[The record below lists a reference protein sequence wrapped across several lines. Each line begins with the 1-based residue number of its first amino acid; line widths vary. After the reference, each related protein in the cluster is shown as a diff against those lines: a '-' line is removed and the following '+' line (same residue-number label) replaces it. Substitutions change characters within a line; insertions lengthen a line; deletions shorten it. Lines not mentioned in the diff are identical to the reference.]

1 MILPD
6 HEIRKLLKQGRI
18 FIEPLENPDIQIQ
31 PSGVDML
38 LGNSF
43 RIFRTS
49 SIPFIDTKKATEN
62 CTDTIKVEDGNPF
75 IIHPGEF
82 VLGIVR
88 EYVRMP
94 PDLVG
99 SVDGRSSLG
108 RLGVMIHTTS
118 SSINP
123 GWEGRIVLEIT
134 NLGKTPVALYPGQR
148 VAKLTFHK
156 MTSPS
161 ERPYNARPDAKYQ
174 KQSGIVQSR
183 IHQDDNI

>member
-6 HEIRKLLKQGRI
+6 HEIKSLLKQGKI
-18 FIEPLENPDIQIQ
+18 LMEPLENPELQIQ

-38 LGNSF
+38 LGNEF
-43 RIFRTS
+43 RIFKP
-49 SIPFIDTKKATEN
+49 IPCIDTKSPMDDCTE
-62 CTDTIKVEDGNPF
+62 TVRVREGEAFLIR
-75 IIHPGEF
+75 PGEF
-82 VLGIVR
+82 VLGMVR
-88 EYVRMP
+88 EYIRMP
-94 PDLVG
+94 DDLVG

-108 RLGVMIHTTS
+108 RLGIMVHTTS

-134 NLGKTPVALYPGQR
+134 NLGKAPVKLYPGQR